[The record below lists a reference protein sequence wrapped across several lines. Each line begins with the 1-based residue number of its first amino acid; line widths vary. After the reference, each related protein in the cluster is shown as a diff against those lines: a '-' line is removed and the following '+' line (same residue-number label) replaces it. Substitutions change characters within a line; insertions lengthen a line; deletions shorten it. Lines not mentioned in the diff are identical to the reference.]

1 MIFAPHMAVQAWWF
15 AMVEYSAK
23 KDELAS
29 SMEQSAARLEDTGAR
44 TAGKVAGSMRNL
56 ADDIR
61 SFNINE
67 YRDKMMSKVDTARTE
82 VDKNVDNVKMNIRD
96 HPFESV
102 ALAAGAGILLGAMIA
117 LMGRRSVRS
126 RM

>member
-1 MIFAPHMAVQAWWF
+1 
-15 AMVEYSAK
+15 MVNIKAN

-29 SMEQSAARLEDTGAR
+29 SMEESARRVEDTGAR
-44 TAGKVAGSMRNL
+44 TAGMVAGSMRNL

-67 YRDKMMSKVDTARTE
+67 YRDKMMNKVDSARTE
-82 VDKNVDNVKMNIRD
+82 VDKSVDNVKMNIRD

-102 ALAAGAGILLGAMIA
+102 ALAAGAGILVGAMIA
-117 LMGRRSVRS
+117 LMGRRTVRS

>member
-1 MIFAPHMAVQAWWF
+1 
-15 AMVEYSAK
+15 MVNIKAN

-29 SMEQSAARLEDTGAR
+29 SMEESARRVEDTGAR

-67 YRDKMMSKVDTARTE
+67 YRDKMMNKVDSARTE
-82 VDKNVDNVKMNIRD
+82 VDKSVDNVKTNIRD

-102 ALAAGAGILLGAMIA
+102 ALAAGTGLLIGAMIA
-117 LMGRRSVRS
+117 LMGRRAVRS
-126 RM
+126 RME

>member
-1 MIFAPHMAVQAWWF
+1 
-15 AMVEYSAK
+15 MVEYSAK

-29 SMEQSAARLEDTGAR
+29 RMERSAARLEDTGAR
-44 TAGKVAGSMRNL
+44 TAGKVAGSMRSL
-56 ADDIR
+56 ADNIR

-67 YRDKMMSKVDTARTE
+67 YRDKMMDSVDSASCE

-96 HPFESV
+96 HPFQSV
-102 ALAAGAGILLGAMIA
+102 ALAAGTGILVGAMIA
-117 LMGRRSVRS
+117 LMGRRNVKS

>member
-1 MIFAPHMAVQAWWF
+1 
-15 AMVEYSAK
+15 MVEYSAK
-23 KDELAS
+23 KDELAGT
-29 SMEQSAARLEDTGAR
+29 MEKSAARIEDTGAR
-44 TAGKVAGSMRNL
+44 TAGKVAGSMRDL
-56 ADDIR
+56 ADNIR

-67 YRDKMMSKVDTARTE
+67 YRDKMMDSVDTARTE

>member
-1 MIFAPHMAVQAWWF
+1 MADYNV
-15 AMVEYSAK
+15 K
-23 KDELAS
+23 KDELAGK
-29 SMEQSAARLEDTGAR
+29 MEQSAARLEDTGAR

-67 YRDKMMSKVDTARTE
+67 YRDKMMNKVDSARTE
-82 VDKNVDNVKMNIRD
+82 VDKSVDNVKMNIRD

-102 ALAAGAGILLGAMIA
+102 ALAAGTGILIGAMIA
-117 LMGRRSVRS
+117 LMGRRAVRS
-126 RM
+126 RME